1 MVAIASWAPIGGF
14 TELWGV
20 KYLMTLQGTSKS
32 VATSQLILTWLSIAI
47 SSPVF
52 GYLTEYMSMQRA
64 VLISYTIGFLS
75 FLLLISGIV
84 SGVSSISILLFLMG
98 IASGGQPVAFGM
110 INRVTPHRLHATAV
124 GFCNIC
130 VIAGAF
136 VMQPL
141 IGQILD
147 FYSIAG
153 EASLKAYSFAFS
165 PILIVLIIGMLAAST
180 VNLEKTE
187 TT

>member
-1 MVAIASWAPIGGF
+1 
-14 TELWGV
+14 
-20 KYLMTLQGTSKS
+20 
-32 VATSQLILTWLSIAI
+32 
-47 SSPVF
+47 
-52 GYLTEYMSMQRA
+52 
-64 VLISYTIGFLS
+64 
-75 FLLLISGIV
+75 
-84 SGVSSISILLFLMG
+84 
-98 IASGGQPVAFGM
+98 
-110 INRVTPHRLHATAV
+110 
-124 GFCNIC
+124 
-130 VIAGAF
+130 
-136 VMQPL
+136 MQPL